1 MQMDDLLA
9 GIGYGKFGARQVLG
23 KLAPQIPEEAQP
35 EAPSLASTVK
45 RALGL
50 ERDLAIQVSGH
61 NDLMVYRAKCCNPV
75 RGEEIVGYVTRG
87 KGIAVHSKSCHN
99 VQNLLYDADRRIS
112 VEWSGPKYT
121 LYTVKLALTTAD
133 RRGLLAEVT
142 SVISDVHSNIQNI
155 QAHTG
160 DERATIDVTLDTVDI
175 QHLRKIVS
183 SLRKID
189 GVYEVKRIMS

>member
-1 MQMDDLLA
+1 
-9 GIGYGKFGARQVLG
+9 
-23 KLAPQIPEEAQP
+23 
-35 EAPSLASTVK
+35 
-45 RALGL
+45 
-50 ERDLAIQVSGH
+50 
-61 NDLMVYRAKCCNPV
+61 V

-87 KGIAVHSKSCHN
+87 KGIAVHSKNCHN
-99 VQNLLYDADRRIS
+99 AQTLLFDPERRIA

-121 LYTVKLALTTAD
+121 LYTVKLALTTED

-142 SVISDVHSNIQNI
+142 SAISDVHSNIQNI

-189 GVYEVKRIMS
+189 GVYEVKRIMN